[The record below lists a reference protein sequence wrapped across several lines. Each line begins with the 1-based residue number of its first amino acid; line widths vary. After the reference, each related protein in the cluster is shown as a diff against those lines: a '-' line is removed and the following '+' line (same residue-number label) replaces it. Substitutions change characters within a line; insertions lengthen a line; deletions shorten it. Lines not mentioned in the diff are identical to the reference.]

1 MSHLIFHEAIAHS
14 RRKTELKELL
24 AREFKDLSPYSGQ
37 TFDDIFQRVST
48 LCTLG
53 PLHVYDITAAICRC
67 HRIHMDKIYI
77 VGNGPKI
84 AAEVL
89 HLKTKADTKHK
100 QLRYIEISD
109 AIQALTKY
117 NVAVPHST
125 NGDDF
130 ESYLCKWQ
138 STLPCDK
145 NNKKYIPIYPK
156 K

>member
-1 MSHLIFHEAIAHS
+1 MSHLIFHEAISHS
-14 RRKTELKELL
+14 RKGTELKELL
-24 AREFKDLSPYSGQ
+24 AREFKDLRPYSGLY
-37 TFDDIFQRVST
+37 FYDIFQRVST

-67 HRIHMDKIYI
+67 HRVHIDKIYI

-84 AAEVL
+84 AAGLL
-89 HLKTKADTKHK
+89 HLKTKADVKDK
-100 QLRYIEISD
+100 RLRYIEMSD
-109 AIQALTKY
+109 TIRALTKH
-117 NVAVPHST
+117 NIPVLHST

-138 STLPCDK
+138 STLPRDK
-145 NNKKYIPIYPK
+145 NNKKYIPVYPK